1 MNLHRRKTMLSYT
14 AKRLL
19 QTVFVLFG
27 ISLITFVLLQVVPG
41 DPVAL
46 MLEKRADPETIA
58 KVRHELGLDLP
69 YYVQYLNFIK
79 GAVHLDFGTSYFT
92 KEVVLDALMRSFQ
105 VTVRLACMAFVFA
118 CVIGIPCGIFAAVKR
133 GTGIDT
139 VVMVLAIVGVSAPAF
154 WVAIILQIIFGL
166 KLNILPISGF
176 DSPAAYILPSVAL
189 GARYAGNIARI
200 TRTSMLE
207 VLSQDYIRT
216 ARAKGAARASI
227 ILKHALKNAMIPI
240 VTLVGTDFGY
250 MLTGSMLIEKVFSIP
265 GIGKLAVDAMSNRDL
280 PLLEGTVMYIAFV
293 FVVVNLIVDLS
304 YAFLDPRIRY
314 GKGAA

>member
-1 MNLHRRKTMLSYT
+1 MLSYT
-14 AKRLL
+14 GKRLL
-19 QTVFVLFG
+19 QTIFVLLG

-58 KVRHELGLDLP
+58 KVRKELGLDLP

-79 GAVHLDFGTSYFT
+79 GAIHLDFGSSYFT
-92 KEVVLDALMRSFQ
+92 KEVVTDALFRCFK
-105 VTVRLACMAFVFA
+105 VTVKLACMSFIFA
-118 CVIGIPCGIFAAVKR
+118 SVIGIPCGIFAAVKR
-133 GTGIDT
+133 GKGIDT
-139 VVMVLAIVGVSAPAF
+139 VVMVLSIVGVSAPAF
-154 WVAIILQIIFGL
+154 WVAIILQILFGL
-166 KLNILPISGF
+166 KLNVLPISGF
-176 DSPAAYILPSVAL
+176 DTPASYILPSLAL

-207 VLSQDYIRT
+207 VLGQDYIRT
-216 ARAKGAARASI
+216 AKAKGAMRWAV

-293 FVVVNLIVDLS
+293 FVVVNLIVDVS

>member
-1 MNLHRRKTMLSYT
+1 MLSYT
-14 AKRLL
+14 GKRLL
-19 QTVFVLFG
+19 QTIFVLLG

-58 KVRHELGLDLP
+58 KVRKELGLDLP

-79 GAVHLDFGTSYFT
+79 GAIHLDFGTSYFT
-92 KEVVLDALMRSFQ
+92 KEVVTDALFRCFK
-105 VTVRLACMAFVFA
+105 VTVKLACMSFIFA
-118 CVIGIPCGIFAAVKR
+118 SVIGIPCGIFAAVKI
-133 GTGIDT
+133 GKGIDT
-139 VVMVLAIVGVSAPAF
+139 VVMVLSIVGVSAPAF
-154 WVAIILQIIFGL
+154 WVAIILQILFGL
-166 KLNILPISGF
+166 KLNVLPISGF
-176 DSPAAYILPSVAL
+176 DTPASYILPSLAL

-207 VLSQDYIRT
+207 VLGQDYIRT
-216 ARAKGAARASI
+216 AKAKGAMRWAV

-293 FVVVNLIVDLS
+293 FVVVNLIVDVS

>member
-1 MNLHRRKTMLSYT
+1 MKIGVIGAGTMGSGI
-14 AKRLL
+14 AQAFA
-19 QTVFVLFG
+19 QTEG
-27 ISLITFVLLQVVPG
+27 YE
-41 DPVAL
+41 VAL
-46 MLEKRADPETIA
+46 CDINEEFAANGKKKIAKGFEKRIA
-58 KVRHELGLDLP
+58 KGKMTQEDADKILAKITTGVKDICGDCDLIIEAAIE
-69 YYVQYLNFIK
+69 NMEIK
-79 GAVHLDFGTSYFT
+79 KQTF
-92 KEVVLDALMRSFQ
+92 KELDAICK
-105 VTVRLACMAFVFA
+105 ADC
-118 CVIGIPCGIFAAVKR
+118 IFA
-133 GTGIDT
+133 TNT
-139 VVMVLAIVGVSAPAF
+139 SSLSIVGVSAPAF
-154 WVAIILQIIFGL
+154 WVAIILQIVFGL

-176 DSPAAYILPSVAL
+176 DSAASYILPSVAL
-189 GARYAGNIARI
+189 GARYAGSMARI

-207 VLSQDYIRT
+207 VLNQDYIRT
-216 ARAKGAARASI
+216 ARAKGAKRWSV

-293 FVVVNLIVDLS
+293 FVIVNLLVDIS

>member
-1 MNLHRRKTMLSYT
+1 MLSYT
-14 AKRLL
+14 VKRLL
-19 QTVFVLFG
+19 QTILVLFG
-27 ISLITFVLLQVVPG
+27 ISLITFILLQVVPG

-69 YYVQYLNFIK
+69 LFTQYLNFIK

-92 KEVVLDALMRSFQ
+92 KEVVSVALMRSFK
-105 VTVRLACMAFVFA
+105 VTVKLACMAFVFA
-118 CVIGIPCGIFAAVKR
+118 AVIGIPSGIFSAVKR
-133 GTGIDT
+133 GKGIDT
-139 VVMVLAIVGVSAPAF
+139 FVMILSIIGVSAPAF

-166 KLNILPISGF
+166 KLAVLPISGF
-176 DSPAAYILPSVAL
+176 DSIASYILPSVAL
-189 GARYAGNIARI
+189 GARYAGNMARI
-200 TRTSMLE
+200 TRTSVLE
-207 VLSQDYIRT
+207 VLGQDYIRT
-216 ARAKGAARASI
+216 AKAKGVKKWAVI
-227 ILKHALKNAMIPI
+227 MKHGLKNALIPI

-293 FVVVNLIVDLS
+293 FVIVNLIVDLS

-314 GKGAA
+314 GKGEA